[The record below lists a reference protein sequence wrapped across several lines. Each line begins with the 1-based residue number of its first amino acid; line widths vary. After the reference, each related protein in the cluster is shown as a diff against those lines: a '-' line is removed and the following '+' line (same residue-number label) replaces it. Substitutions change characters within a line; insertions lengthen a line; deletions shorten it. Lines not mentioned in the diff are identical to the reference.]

1 MLIFRFNTLKE
12 YHKRTENMDGK
23 HSISHGINHQIT
35 STMAKKQRR
44 ARTTFTHDQLKELES
59 LFEKTH
65 YPDIV
70 AREEIGQKLGL
81 SEARIQVCSQ
91 ISVL

>member
-1 MLIFRFNTLKE
+1 
-12 YHKRTENMDGK
+12 MDSK
-23 HSISHGINHQIT
+23 HSISHGINHQMASNI
-35 STMAKKQRR
+35 AKKQRR

-81 SEARIQVCSQ
+81 SEARIQVCLR
-91 ISVL
+91 ISITLQYNQD

>member
-1 MLIFRFNTLKE
+1 
-12 YHKRTENMDGK
+12 
-23 HSISHGINHQIT
+23 
-35 STMAKKQRR
+35 RR
-44 ARTTFTHDQLKELES
+44 ARTTFTRDQLKDLES

-81 SEARIQVCSQ
+81 SEARIQIWFQ
-91 ISVL
+91 NRRARWRRKE